1 MDLNEPQA
9 KMLQSNVSQIS
20 LPDSGIGSLNSSHDY
35 NELQNLNTSTSEQ
48 LPSHTLSKSDS
59 CPTAPQRSV
68 SSESDTHMHRQT
80 STSTHLKKSCS
91 TEADVILGTQVPS
104 LAPVPEAG
112 DISPNKEWD
121 SRSRAK
127 SVHLLTEFKS
137 LSLTSI
143 STGVPTSQGAS
154 MKMPSRVRSAS
165 LIKRKP
171 KLGKINKALSSGDTV
186 SDIIFTTNVYV
197 CLFVCILILKLS
209 FNR

>member
-9 KMLQSNVSQIS
+9 KMLQSNLSQIS

-35 NELQNLNTSTSEQ
+35 KELQNLNTSTSEQ

-59 CPTAPQRSV
+59 CPTTPQHSV
-68 SSESDTHMHRQT
+68 SSGSDTHTHRQT

-91 TEADVILGTQVPS
+91 AEADVHLGTQLPS

-112 DISPNKEWD
+112 EVSPNNECD

-143 STGVPTSQGAS
+143 STGVPTTQGAS
-154 MKMPSRVRSAS
+154 LRMPSRVRSAS

-171 KLGKINKALSSGDTV
+171 KLGKIDKALSTGDTV
-186 SDIIFTTNVYV
+186 SVIFTTNVSV
-197 CLFVCILILKLS
+197 CLFVCI
-209 FNR
+209 

>member
-1 MDLNEPQA
+1 
-9 KMLQSNVSQIS
+9 
-20 LPDSGIGSLNSSHDY
+20 
-35 NELQNLNTSTSEQ
+35 
-48 LPSHTLSKSDS
+48 
-59 CPTAPQRSV
+59 
-68 SSESDTHMHRQT
+68 
-80 STSTHLKKSCS
+80 LKKSCS
-91 TEADVILGTQVPS
+91 AEADVILGTQVPS

-209 FNR
+209 SNR